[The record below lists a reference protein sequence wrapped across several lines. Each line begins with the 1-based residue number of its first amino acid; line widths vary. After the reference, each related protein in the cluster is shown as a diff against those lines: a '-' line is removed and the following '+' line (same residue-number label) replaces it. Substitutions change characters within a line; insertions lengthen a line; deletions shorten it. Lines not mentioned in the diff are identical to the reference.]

1 MFNLFFILENIREKN
16 SIECSIDKTV
26 YIYICATCETR
37 YHATYNGQAFFP
49 TSDCARF
56 SPIDLSISNNFSSIL
71 YIFSSIYIINATMFN
86 LFFALENIREKNSI
100 ECSIDKT
107 VYIYTYALLAK
118 HVTMQ
123 LTMDELFSQL
133 IVHDFLLLI
142 SRSRTILPCIP
153 FFISSQQYI

>member
-1 MFNLFFILENIREKN
+1 MFDLFFTLENIREKN

-26 YIYICATCETR
+26 YI
-37 YHATYNGQAFFP
+37 
-49 TSDCARF
+49 
-56 SPIDLSISNNFSSIL
+56 
-71 YIFSSIYIINATMFN
+71 
-86 LFFALENIREKNSI
+86 
-100 ECSIDKT
+100 
-107 VYIYTYALLAK
+107 YIYTYALLAK

>member
-1 MFNLFFILENIREKN
+1 
-16 SIECSIDKTV
+16 
-26 YIYICATCETR
+26 
-37 YHATYNGQAFFP
+37 
-49 TSDCARF
+49 
-56 SPIDLSISNNFSSIL
+56 
-71 YIFSSIYIINATMFN
+71 MFN

-133 IVHDFLLLI
+133 IMHDFLLLI
-142 SRSRTILPCIP
+142 SRSLPCIP
-153 FFISSQQYI
+153 FFISSHQYIYIINTTMFDLFFALENIRSEKNSVECSIDKTVYIYAKSFQRILSLFCTREKNLPFRFLSCYQWISPSDWM